1 MNFRITVVAAVIAT
15 LPAVA
20 MAQAAPSDVYQARID
35 QRQANQQERINQGVQ
50 SGQLNPHEA
59 ARLERGQTHVQNME
73 TRAAADGKITGHE
86 ARRIERT
93 QDRQSARIYRQK
105 HDRQVGHK

>member
-1 MNFRITVVAAVIAT
+1 MNFRTTVVAAVIAA

-20 MAQAAPSDVYQARID
+20 MAQTTPSDVHQARID
-35 QRQANQQERINQGVQ
+35 QRQAHQQERINQGVQ
-50 SGQLNPHEA
+50 SGQLNQYEA

-73 TRAAADGKITGHE
+73 SRAAADGKITGVE